1 MKKLDVKTMVTCAAL
16 IAAAIVLSRFLS
28 INAWNLKIGFTFVPV
43 FLAAYLYGPLGGA
56 IVGGIADFLGA
67 TLFPIGAYFPGFTL
81 TCVLT
86 VASEKTDTATYFNC
100 CRNRTTDLRTANQ
113 YLLDFCFIRIPVR
126 STAGY
131 KICTVSDH
139 DPGRVYHYR
148 NPQQIAGT
156 LQKCADTCSIKPETR
171 VGSPLRCSRTITW
184 GHVLLQASCSDRSG
198 KMEECKRER

>member
-1 MKKLDVKTMVTCAAL
+1 MVTCAAL

-86 VASEKTDTATYFNC
+86 GVVYG
-100 CRNRTTDLRTANQ
+100 
-113 YLLDFCFIRIPVR
+113 LL
-126 STAGY
+126 
-131 KICTVSDH
+131 
-139 DPGRVYHYR
+139 
-148 NPQQIAGT
+148 
-156 LQKCADTCSIKPETR
+156 LQKKQKSEAK
-171 VGSPLRCSRTITW
+171 
-184 GHVLLQASCSDRSG
+184 RS
-198 KMEECKRER
+198 

>member
-67 TLFPIGAYFPGFTL
+67 TLFPIGAYFPGFAL

-86 VASEKTDTATYFNC
+86 GVVYGLLLQKKQTPLRILIAVGIVQLICGLLINTYWISVLYGSPFE
-100 CRNRTTDLRTANQ
+100 A
-113 YLLDFCFIRIPVR
+113 LLVTRSVQCLIMIPVEFIIIGILSKSLAR
-126 STAGY
+126 Y
-131 KICTVSDH
+131 KSV
-139 DPGRVYHYR
+139 
-148 NPQQIAGT
+148 
-156 LQKCADTCSIKPETR
+156 LTR
-171 VGSPLRCSRTITW
+171 V
-184 GHVLLQASCSDRSG
+184 A
-198 KMEECKRER
+198 